1 MCKAVR
7 LIGNTIRY
15 SQTLLSFRQTHGRE
29 TGYPKLPI
37 QLFQRSYH
45 VRTVEAVIIPSLVR
59 SLIRSV
65 NFEHYVFEAVSQ

>member
-1 MCKAVR
+1 MVER
-7 LIGNTIRY
+7 
-15 SQTLLSFRQTHGRE
+15 
-29 TGYPKLPI
+29 GYPELPI
-37 QLFQRSYH
+37 QLFERSNH